1 MKKTIDF
8 YGNLENF
15 KSPSKKIKDKNKLNQ
30 FNIFWLLVKTEF
42 SDLSFIKFRGN
53 IISKIVKS
61 FLLFAFFAAAIFLF
75 RFLLSI
81 YATLGVKPYYALI
94 PLIII
99 VYTIFTIS
107 QGLASLSTT
116 LYMNPKNDIL
126 FSFPIKN
133 YTIYLAKIFARYIIE
148 LMRSAL
154 FILPFFIALYLNYQ
168 IFFGDFGLY
177 FLRITYITF
186 LLPAYSIFIAT
197 IFATVYFTLK
207 SLLKK
212 SRIATSLLAILII
225 VGLFILVYFTVSSL
239 ITEIPNGKKF
249 ILFSTFEKKWFEYNV
264 AFSKLFNNTFFFR
277 YLYYMIFEVKF
288 EDVNFTIIRHNAMLH
303 VLITLAYTLIIG
315 LIATIISYFIYF
327 KLANLIKMSNSNK
340 ENKGNVFA
348 KLDGSYKV
356 FLFKEFKL
364 LFRNSK
370 TLSSYIYY
378 IFLLPLIS
386 FTLNMVFANLNLT
399 FMGARLIYF
408 LNIFIGLLILTTS
421 NTLAATIITREGL
434 ELPLLKTVPGNT
446 YKLITAKLSI
456 NVFLNCLIV
465 LLNMVVLIVLNPLK
479 EQVPHASFYITIILL
494 IYNLLH
500 IIMAAG
506 NDITKPE
513 HIKFGETKDIA
524 SIKNVSNS
532 VVMGIVMSLFV
543 VVLMAMVSIER
554 IRYSSGLIIV
564 LGLLVL
570 GFSIYR
576 LYQKIRVY
584 YVEIGG

>member
-1 MKKTIDF
+1 MKKIIDF
-8 YGNLENF
+8 YGNLEKY
-15 KSPSKKIKDKNKLNQ
+15 KSPSPKIKEKNKLNQ

-42 SDLSFIKFRGN
+42 SDLSFLKFRGN
-53 IISKIVKS
+53 VISKIVKS
-61 FLLFAFFAAAIFLF
+61 FFVLAFFTVAIFLF
-75 RFLLSI
+75 RFLLSV
-81 YATLGVKPYYALI
+81 YSTLGVKPYYALI
-94 PLIII
+94 PLMII

-133 YTIYLAKIFARYIIE
+133 YTVYLAKIFARYIIE
-148 LMRSAL
+148 LIRTIL

-168 IFFGDFGLY
+168 IFFGNFGLY
-177 FLRITYITF
+177 FLRVMYITII
-186 LLPAYSIFIAT
+186 LPAFSIFVAT
-197 IFATVYFTLK
+197 IFATVYFTIK

-212 SRIATSLLAILII
+212 SRIATSILAILVIAGI
-225 VGLFILVYFTVSSL
+225 FVLVYFSINSL
-239 ITEIPNGKKF
+239 VTEIPSGKKY

-288 EDVNFTIIRHNAMLH
+288 EDVNFTIIRHNAMFH
-303 VLITLAYTLIIG
+303 VLITFSYTLFIG

-340 ENKGNVFA
+340 ENKGNIFE
-348 KLDGSYKV
+348 KLNGSYSV

-364 LFRNSK
+364 LFRNTK

-386 FTLNMVFANLNLT
+386 FTLNMIFANLNLT
-399 FMGARLIYF
+399 FMGARLVYF
-408 LNIFIGLLILTTS
+408 INIFIGLIILTTS

-456 NVFLNCLIV
+456 NIFLNTLIIFLNMIV
-465 LLNMVVLIVLNPLK
+465 LIILNPLK
-479 EQVPHASFYITIILL
+479 EQVQHAFFYISIILL
-494 IYNLLH
+494 IYNFIH
-500 IIMAAG
+500 IVMSAG
-506 NDITKPE
+506 NDITKPD
-513 HIKFGETKDIA
+513 HIKFGETKDI
-524 SIKNVSNS
+524 SNIKNVSNS
-532 VVMGIVMSLFV
+532 IIMGVVMSLFV
-543 VVLMAMVSIER
+543 VVLMAMFNIDR
-554 IRYSSGLIIV
+554 IRYSSALVIV
-564 LGLLVL
+564 LGLIVL

-576 LYQKIRVY
+576 FYQKIRVY